1 MFLGKLGKRF
11 MFLASY
17 CEGIGESNIMGWGGL
32 LEWSLSGVFLG
43 LVSVVLCSWW
53 MMGCDSGASWSGDGI
68 GM

>member
-1 MFLGKLGKRF
+1 
-11 MFLASY
+11 
-17 CEGIGESNIMGWGGL
+17 MGRGGL